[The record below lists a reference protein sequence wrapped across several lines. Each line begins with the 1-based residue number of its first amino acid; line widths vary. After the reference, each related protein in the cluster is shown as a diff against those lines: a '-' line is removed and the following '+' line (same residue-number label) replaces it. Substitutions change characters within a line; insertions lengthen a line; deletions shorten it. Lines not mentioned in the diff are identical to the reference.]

1 MGSGGCR
8 EEGQMTRKEAL
19 RLKKQFEQ
27 LTDKIQ
33 RELQSSLKG
42 RQKHGKEGPL
52 IAAWK
57 SNMTIHKVQQKR
69 LKLLVDVF
77 YRTIDEALKR

>member
-1 MGSGGCR
+1 
-8 EEGQMTRKEAL
+8 MTRKEAL

-42 RQKHGKEGPL
+42 RQKHGKEGLL
-52 IAAWK
+52 IAAWQ
-57 SNMTIHKVQQKR
+57 SHMTIQKVQQKR

-77 YRTIDEALKR
+77 YRTIDEAMGKGRAG

>member
-1 MGSGGCR
+1 
-8 EEGQMTRKEAL
+8 MTRKEAL

-33 RELQSSLKG
+33 RELQSSQ
-42 RQKHGKEGPL
+42 RAQQKARKEGTLL
-52 IAAWK
+52 IDWE
-57 SNMTIHKVQQKR
+57 SNVTIHEIQKKR

-77 YRTIDEALKR
+77 YRTIDEALKTKQRTQ

>member
-1 MGSGGCR
+1 MTK
-8 EEGQMTRKEAL
+8 ETGQMTRKEAL

-33 RELQSSLKG
+33 RELQSSPKG

-52 IAAWK
+52 IAALK
-57 SNMTIHKVQQKR
+57 SMTTINKVEKKR

>member
-1 MGSGGCR
+1 MGNAVPPSWIGMK
-8 EEGQMTRKEAL
+8 QMTRKEAL

-33 RELQSSLKG
+33 RELRPPKG
-42 RQKHGKEGPL
+42 TLVSR
-52 IAAWK
+52 WK
-57 SNMTIHKVQQKR
+57 SNMTIHDIQKKR

-77 YRTIDEALKR
+77 YRTIDEALKNPNR

>member
-1 MGSGGCR
+1 
-8 EEGQMTRKEAL
+8 MTRKEAL

-33 RELQSSLKG
+33 SELRSPKG
-42 RQKHGKEGPL
+42 TLTDE
-52 IAAWK
+52 WK
-57 SNMTIHKVQQKR
+57 KNMTILEIQKKR

-77 YRTIDEALKR
+77 YRTTNEALK

>member
-1 MGSGGCR
+1 
-8 EEGQMTRKEAL
+8 MTRKEAL

-33 RELQSSLKG
+33 RELRLPKG
-42 RQKHGKEGPL
+42 STLASG
-52 IAAWK
+52 WK
-57 SNMTIHKVQQKR
+57 SNMTIHEIQKKR

-77 YRTIDEALKR
+77 YRTIDEALKKRTS